1 MSTIT
6 IRERL
11 HSYLEVADDKK
22 IKAIYE
28 IMENDIEKSELE
40 YTNEVKEELDIR
52 YESFRSGKA
61 NMVSAEESKMRIKKL
76 LNSVGKK

>member
-1 MSTIT
+1 MSIIT

-11 HSYLEVADDKK
+11 HSYLEVAEDKK

-52 YESFRSGKA
+52 YESFKSGKA
-61 NMVSAEESKMRIKKL
+61 KMISAEESKMRIKKL
-76 LNSVGKK
+76 LNSIGKK